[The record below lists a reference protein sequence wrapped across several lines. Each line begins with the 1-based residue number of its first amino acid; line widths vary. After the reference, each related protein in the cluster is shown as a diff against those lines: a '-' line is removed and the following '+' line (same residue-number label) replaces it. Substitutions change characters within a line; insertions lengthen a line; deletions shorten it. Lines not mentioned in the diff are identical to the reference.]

1 MAIQVFSVDEG
12 LKVDNGSGTTVW
24 DVDNTGAMTVAA
36 TSRLTGIVTMGTAGN
51 TYAFPAVDGGAN
63 QVLTTDG
70 AGTLTFTDPGAG
82 YEWNITDGS
91 TSQAV
96 ADTQSVTFTAGTA
109 ITAVLGGTR
118 ELTITNTG
126 VTSAV
131 AGSGIGV
138 SAATGAVTF
147 TNTGVTSVAGTTP
160 INVSAATGAVTISS
174 DAYAGTTNIGY
185 VPTGGSATTYLRG
198 DGTWADPGAEYTWTL
213 AGTTGSEA
221 IDDGDTIT
229 LSGGTTGLTYAVAAG
244 VSVTTAGTLAVAN
257 GGTGQT
263 TYTNGQLLIG
273 NTTGNT
279 LAKSTLTAGTGITIT
294 NGTGSITIANSS
306 PGGATTWDLAGDS
319 GSETIS
325 DGDTVTITG
334 GATGLTFAVA
344 ATDTATMGGTLAIG
358 SGGTGQ
364 TSKTPAFDALAPT
377 TTKADIIVYN
387 GTDNIRLAVGS
398 DGDALF
404 ADSTEASG
412 LKWDAVSASAGGN
425 TTEVQFNN
433 GGILAGNSNW
443 TFITGTSVMSLTGQM
458 NVDNLRLDGNTI
470 STTSAGGITL
480 DPSGGG
486 ALVLDY
492 ASWPAADA
500 GVSGYVLSSNAAGA
514 LSWVSNSA
522 TPSAGAQ
529 YDIQFSDGAGGFSAD
544 TTNEF
549 QYNSAT
555 TSATATGEFILG
567 KSRQRTI
574 ETTAALSATTT
585 IETFAGATYG
595 AADYTLSWTDPAS
608 GQWGITKFTIATN
621 ATVVVNQTWAVT
633 TSDGNPAIVRPGVTI
648 GGGTVTVSAVNSS
661 GSACACVTTRTL
673 FEV

>member
-1 MAIQVFSVDEG
+1 MAIQVFTVDEG
-12 LKVDNGSGTTVW
+12 IQVDNGSGTTVW
-24 DVDNTGAMTVAA
+24 DVDNTGAMTVAS

-51 TYAFPAVDGGAN
+51 TYAFPAVDGSPN
-63 QVLTTDG
+63 TVLTTDG

-82 YEWNITDGS
+82 YVWNVTDGS

-96 ADTQSVTFTAGTA
+96 ADTESVTFTAGTA
-109 ITAVLGGTR
+109 ITAVLGGSR

-131 AGSGIGV
+131 AGTAISV

-160 INVSAATGAVTISS
+160 INVSAATGAVTITS
-174 DAYAGTTNIGY
+174 DAYTGTTGIGY

-198 DGTWADPGAEYTWTL
+198 DGTWADPGAEYNWVLT
-213 AGTTGSEA
+213 GTTGSQT
-221 IDDGDTIT
+221 IDDGETIT
-229 LSGGTTGLTYAVAAG
+229 LSGGTTGLTYTVAAG
-244 VSVTTAGTLAVAN
+244 VSLTTAGTLAVIH

-279 LAKSTLTAGTGITIT
+279 LAKATLTAGTGITIT

-306 PGGATTWDLAGDS
+306 PGGSTTWDWAGDS

-325 DGDTVTITG
+325 DGDTVTLTG

-364 TSKTPAFDALAPT
+364 VTATAAFDALAPT
-377 TTKADIIVYN
+377 TTLADIIVYN
-387 GTDNIRLAVGS
+387 GTDNIRLGVGS

-404 ADSTEASG
+404 ADSGEASG

-443 TFITGTSVMSLTGQM
+443 TFVTGTSIMSLTGQM
-458 NVDNLRLDGNTI
+458 NVDNLRFDGNTI

-500 GVSGYVLSSNAAGA
+500 GVSGYVLSSNAAGT
-514 LSWVSNSA
+514 LSWVDNGTSA
-522 TPSAGAQ
+522 SAGAQ
-529 YDIQFSDGAGGFSAD
+529 YDIQFADGSGGFSAD

-549 QYNSAT
+549 QYNSTT

-567 KSRQRTI
+567 KTRQRTI
-574 ETTAALSATTT
+574 ETTAAASTNTT
-585 IETFAGATYG
+585 IETFAGGTYG
-595 AADYTLSWTDPAS
+595 AADYILTYTDPAS
-608 GQWGITKFTIATN
+608 GQWGLNKFTIATN
-621 ATVVVNQTWAVT
+621 GTVVVNQTYAVT
-633 TSDGNPAIVRPGVTI
+633 TSDGNPAEVRPAVSI
-648 GGGTVTVSAVNSS
+648 AAGTVTVAASNAS
-661 GSACACVTTRTL
+661 GSAAACVTTRTL

>member
-1 MAIQVFSVDEG
+1 MTIQVFTVDEG
-12 LKVDNGSGTTVW
+12 ISVDNGSGTTVW
-24 DVDNTGAMTVAA
+24 DVTNTGAMTVAA

-51 TYAFPAVDGGAN
+51 TYAFPAVDGGAD

-70 AGTLTFTDPGAG
+70 AGTLTFTDPGLG
-82 YEWNITDGS
+82 YVWDITDGS
-91 TSQAV
+91 TSQSV
-96 ADTQSVTFTAGTA
+96 SDTQSVTFTAGTA

-131 AGSGIGV
+131 ASTGISVSG
-138 SAATGAVTF
+138 ATGAVTF

-160 INVSAATGAVTISS
+160 INVSAATGSVTISS
-174 DAYAGTTNIGY
+174 DAYSGTTGIGY

-213 AGTTGSEA
+213 AGTSGSEA

-229 LSGGTTGLTYAVAAG
+229 LSGGTTGLTYTVAAG
-244 VSVTTAGTLAVAN
+244 VSLTTAGTLTVIH

-279 LAKSTLTAGTGITIT
+279 LAKATLTAGTGITIT
-294 NGTGSITIANSS
+294 NGSGSIEIANSS
-306 PGGATTWDLAGDS
+306 PGGSTTFTLAGDS
-319 GSETIS
+319 GTAVIS
-325 DGDTVTITG
+325 DGNTMTLTG
-334 GATGLTFAVA
+334 GSTGLTLAVA
-344 ATDTATMGGTLAIG
+344 AVDTATLGGTLAIG
-358 SGGTGQ
+358 FGGTGQ
-364 TSKTPAFDALAPT
+364 TTATAAFDALAPT
-377 TTKADIIVYN
+377 TTKADIIVHD
-387 GTDNIRLAVGS
+387 GSDNIRLGVGS

-404 ADSTEASG
+404 ADSTETSG
-412 LKWDAVSASAGGN
+412 LKWAAVSASAGGN

-443 TFITGTSVMSLTGQM
+443 TFITATSVMSLTGQM

-480 DPSGGG
+480 DSSGGG
-486 ALVLDY
+486 SLVFDY
-492 ASWPAADA
+492 ATWPAADA

-514 LSWVSNSA
+514 LSWVDNGTSA
-522 TPSAGAQ
+522 SAGAQ
-529 YDIQFSDGAGGFSAD
+529 YDIQFSDGSGGFSAD

-549 QYNSAT
+549 QYNSTT

-574 ETTAALSATTT
+574 QTTAASTATTT
-585 IETFAGATYG
+585 IETFVGATYG
-595 AADYTLSWTDPAS
+595 AADYILTYTDPAS
-608 GQWGITKFTIATN
+608 GQWGITKFTVATN
-621 ATVVVNQTWAVT
+621 ATVVVNQTYAVT
-633 TSDGNPAIVRPGVTI
+633 TSDGNPAEVRPAVTI
-648 GGGTVTVSAVNSS
+648 SGGTVTVSAVNA
-661 GSACACVTTRTL
+661 SASAAACVTTRTL

>member
-1 MAIQVFSVDEG
+1 MTIQVFTVDEG
-12 LKVDNGSGTTVW
+12 IQVDDGSGTTVW
-24 DVDNTGAMTVAA
+24 DVDNAGAMTVAS

-70 AGTLTFTDPGAG
+70 VGTLTFTDPGAG
-82 YEWNITDGS
+82 YVWDITDGS
-91 TSQAV
+91 TTQAV
-96 ADTQSVTFTAGTA
+96 ADTESVTFTAGTA

-131 AGSGIGV
+131 AGTAISV

-147 TNTGVTSVAGTTP
+147 TNTGVTSLAGTTP
-160 INVSAATGAVTISS
+160 INVSAATGAITISS

-198 DGTWADPGAEYTWTL
+198 DGTWSDPGAEYNWVLT
-213 AGTTGSEA
+213 GTSGSQT
-221 IDDGDTIT
+221 IDDGETIT

-244 VSVTTAGTLAVAN
+244 VSLTTAGTLTVIH

-263 TYTNGQLLIG
+263 SYTNGQLLIG

-279 LAKSTLTAGTGITIT
+279 LAKATLTAGTGITIT
-294 NGTGSITIANSS
+294 NGTGSIEIANSS
-306 PGGATTWDLAGDS
+306 PGGSMTFDFAGDS
-319 GSETIS
+319 GSEAIAN
-325 DGDTVTITG
+325 GDTLTLTG

-344 ATDTATMGGTLAIG
+344 ATDTATMGGTLAIA

-364 TSKTPAFDALAPT
+364 ITAVAAFDALSPT
-377 TTKADIIVYN
+377 TTKGDLISRDGSN
-387 GTDNIRLAVGS
+387 NIRLGVGS

-404 ADSTEASG
+404 ADSTETSG
-412 LKWDAVSASAGGN
+412 LKWAAVSASAGGN

-443 TFITGTSVMSLTGQM
+443 TFITATSVMSLTGQM

-470 STTSAGGITL
+470 STTTAGGITL
-480 DPSGGG
+480 DSSGGG
-486 ALVLDY
+486 SLVFDY
-492 ASWPAADA
+492 ATWPAADA

-514 LSWVSNSA
+514 LSWVDNGTSA
-522 TPSAGAQ
+522 SAGAQ

-549 QYNSAT
+549 QYNSTT

-574 ETTAALSATTT
+574 QTTAALSATTT
-585 IETFAGATYG
+585 IETFAGGTYG
-595 AADYTLSWTDPAS
+595 TADYTLSWTDPAS
-608 GQWGITKFTIATN
+608 GQWGITKFTVATN
-621 ATVVVNQTWAVT
+621 GTVVVNQTWAVT
-633 TSDGNPAIVRPGVTI
+633 TSDGNPAEVRPGVTI
-648 GGGTVTVSAVNSS
+648 GGGTVTVSAVNA
-661 GSACACVTTRTL
+661 SASAAACVTTRTL